1 MNAMNLNQPLLKPLR
16 LLPLV
21 VMLALPVGTPA
32 LAQSKATTPVQ
43 AEVIDSIVAVVNDEV
58 ITNSELQARID
69 VIVQRMRAQKAPVP
83 PEAELKRQVL
93 ERLIV
98 ESAQVQLAREGGL
111 RTEDASLDR
120 AIARVAEQNKLTVQQ
135 LRDQIEK
142 EGFPFAAYRE
152 DIRNQ
157 ITLSR
162 LREREVDNKVIISD
176 AEVDNYLT
184 AEAVNA
190 QTQQE
195 FNLAQILVRIPE
207 NASAEVIAQRRKKA
221 EEAWQK
227 VNAGGDFSK
236 LAATYSDASDALTGG
251 DMGWRNPDRLPQIFF
266 NAVLNVKEGQ
276 LAPLVKSP
284 NGFHI
289 LKVLGKRS
297 LPSVDG
303 SKPASTAIQQT
314 RARHILIKINQ
325 VVSQADARRKLQ
337 EVKERLQNKAAK
349 FEELA
354 KTFSNDG
361 SASKGGD
368 LGWLFPGDT
377 VPEFEK
383 AMNDLKVGE
392 VSDPVETQFGMHL
405 IEVME
410 RKTDDVSS
418 ERKRQE
424 ARQALRA
431 RKIEENTEDWLR
443 QLRDRAYVEI
453 RLEGSK

>member
-21 VMLALPVGTPA
+21 VMLALPVCSPA
-32 LAQSKATTPVQ
+32 LAQSKAKTPVQ

-58 ITNSELQARID
+58 ITNSELQTRVE
-69 VIVQRMRAQKAPVP
+69 VILQRMRAQKSPIP
-83 PEAELKRQVL
+83 PESELKRQVL

-98 ESAQVQLAREGGL
+98 ESAQVQLAKEGGL
-111 RTEDASLDR
+111 RVDDTFLDR

-176 AEVDNYLT
+176 AEVDNFLT
-184 AEAVNA
+184 AETVNA

-207 NASAEVIAQRRKKA
+207 NASPEVIAERRAKA
-221 EEAWQK
+221 EEAWKK

-236 LAATYSDASDALTGG
+236 LAATYSDASDALSGG

-289 LKVLGKRS
+289 LKVLAKRS

-303 SKPASTAIQQT
+303 TKATTTIQQT
-314 RARHILIKINQ
+314 RARHILIKVNQ
-325 VVSQADARRKLQ
+325 VVSQADARRKLL

-354 KTFSNDG
+354 KAFSNDG
-361 SASKGGD
+361 SANKGGD

-383 AMNDLKVGE
+383 VMNDLKVGE
-392 VSDPVETQFGMHL
+392 VSEPFETQFGMHL
-405 IEVME
+405 IEVLE

-424 ARQALRA
+424 ARQTLRA